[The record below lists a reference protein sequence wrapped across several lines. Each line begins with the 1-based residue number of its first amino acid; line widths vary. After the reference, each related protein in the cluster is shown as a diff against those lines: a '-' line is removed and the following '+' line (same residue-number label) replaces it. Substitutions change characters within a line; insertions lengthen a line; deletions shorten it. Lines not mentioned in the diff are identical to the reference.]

1 MRTVASRDRILLN
14 AQSGGRR
21 MTQEVEETRTEN
33 KGRVTRAGGVA
44 EKPRVRVISGANTTV
59 DGYSVT
65 GQTRLKARPESGV
78 KGRFSTG

>member
-21 MTQEVEETRTEN
+21 MTQEVDETRTEN

-44 EKPRVRVISGANTTV
+44 GMPRVRVISGANTTV
-59 DGYSVT
+59 DGYHKT
-65 GQTRLKARPESGV
+65 AA
-78 KGRFSTG
+78 